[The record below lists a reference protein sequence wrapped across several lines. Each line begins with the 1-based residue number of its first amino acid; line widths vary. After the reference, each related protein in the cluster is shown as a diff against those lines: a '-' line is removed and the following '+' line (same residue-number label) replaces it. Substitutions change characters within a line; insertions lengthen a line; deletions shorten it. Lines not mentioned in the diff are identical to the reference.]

1 MSEVSGPRAGIATVH
16 RALEILVAPG
26 AVVELR
32 IPRVPRRNTVSGY
45 FSDVGRMAQSAVAM
59 SGKAEGVYVTL
70 NPVKPDLLAR
80 ASNRLIEF
88 AKHATKDSDVL
99 CRCWFVIDLDPIR
112 AAGISSTDAEHD
124 VTLERARQ
132 VRDWLR
138 MQVWPDP
145 VQADSGNGAHLLYRL
160 DLPNDDSSAELLKSC
175 LPALALRFEDSAVKV
190 DLETHNASRIV
201 KVYGTLAAKG
211 DALPER
217 PYRLARLVDVPT
229 TREPVAVK
237 LLVGLAARVPKPEPM
252 AQSRTKSDAFDLA
265 RWIADHELDV
275 DGPIVWNGGRL
286 WRLRVCQWNPAH
298 ADRSAYLVQFSNG
311 AIAAGCLHESCRGKS
326 WHALRDV
333 VEPGWKAHSAQ
344 YKAEAWAEWK
354 IPFQTAA
361 EVATQTPERI
371 EWIAYPWVAK
381 GAATEVECKIKTAGK
396 TTFVTHMVAA
406 VLDGAPFLGEPTT
419 ETPVV
424 YLTEQPRTS
433 FRQALARACLLDRKD
448 LAVLFWHDLMPVP
461 WSVVARAAIRN
472 ASG

>member
-45 FSDVGRMAQSAVAM
+45 FSDMGRMAQSAVAM

-99 CRCWFVIDLDPIR
+99 CRCWFVIDLDPVR

-145 VQADSGNGAHLLYRL
+145 VLADSGNGAHLLYRL

-175 LPALALRFEDSAVKV
+175 LAALALRFEDSAVKV

-237 LLVGLAARVPKPEPM
+237 LLVGLAARVP
-252 AQSRTKSDAFDLA
+252 
-265 RWIADHELDV
+265 
-275 DGPIVWNGGRL
+275 
-286 WRLRVCQWNPAH
+286 
-298 ADRSAYLVQFSNG
+298 
-311 AIAAGCLHESCRGKS
+311 
-326 WHALRDV
+326 
-333 VEPGWKAHSAQ
+333 
-344 YKAEAWAEWK
+344 
-354 IPFQTAA
+354 
-361 EVATQTPERI
+361 
-371 EWIAYPWVAK
+371 
-381 GAATEVECKIKTAGK
+381 
-396 TTFVTHMVAA
+396 
-406 VLDGAPFLGEPTT
+406 
-419 ETPVV
+419 
-424 YLTEQPRTS
+424 
-433 FRQALARACLLDRKD
+433 
-448 LAVLFWHDLMPVP
+448 
-461 WSVVARAAIRN
+461 
-472 ASG
+472 